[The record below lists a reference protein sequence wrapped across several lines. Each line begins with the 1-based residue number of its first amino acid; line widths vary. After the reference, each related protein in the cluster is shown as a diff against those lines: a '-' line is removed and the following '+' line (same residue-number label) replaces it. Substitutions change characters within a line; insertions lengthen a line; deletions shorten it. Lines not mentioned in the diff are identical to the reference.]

1 MRSNQG
7 WRIKAQRSWM
17 SGDEEVFITF
27 NDKIVRFTLED
38 WPDGAPARPTIG
50 GYSVDGDNLHQAH
63 FEQDGMLTFMRTAL
77 NAAWEMGLRPD
88 GFDDTRESMKAT
100 NRHLEDMRSIA
111 FGKLGVEKP

>member
-1 MRSNQG
+1 
-7 WRIKAQRSWM
+7 M
-17 SGDEEVFITF
+17 SGWKIHAKRSFVTDNHEVVILKG
-27 NDKIVRFTLED
+27 DRIARITLEPFD
-38 WPDGAPARPTIG
+38 PSAELVPTIVDDRVFMDDG
-50 GYSVDGDNLHQAH
+50 GVPFLRA
-63 FEQDGMLTFMRTAL
+63 AL